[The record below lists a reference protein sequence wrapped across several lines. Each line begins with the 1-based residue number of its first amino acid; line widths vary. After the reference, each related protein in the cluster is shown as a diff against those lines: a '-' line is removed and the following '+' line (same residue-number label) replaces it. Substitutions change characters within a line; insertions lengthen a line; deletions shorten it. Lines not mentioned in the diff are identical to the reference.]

1 MVAVLVIVIEPS
13 ATPVVVGANCAVN
26 DVPCPAPKT
35 NGVASPLMLNPT
47 PLALPPEIVTLV
59 LPLFVSVT
67 VCGLELP
74 TTTLL
79 KAMLPGFAINVEFA
93 ATPLPAN
100 VSVCGELGA
109 LSVNTMFPVTPPAT
123 VGANCTLKD
132 ALKPAAI
139 VAGRE
144 SPLILIPFPEI
155 VAAVTVRLAF
165 PLFVRLTVCVALC
178 PIVTFPKLTEAGVIA
193 RPDCIPVPLK
203 DIARVEFDASLMT
216 VSLPTAAAVDT
227 GANRT

>member
-1 MVAVLVIVIEPS
+1 MLVMVIEPS

-26 DVPCPAPKT
+26 DVLCPAPKS
-35 NGVASPLMLNPT
+35 NGVASPLMLNPA

-59 LPLFVSVT
+59 LPVFVRVT

-93 ATPLPAN
+93 ATPLPTS
-100 VSVCGELGA
+100 VGVCGEFGA
-109 LSVNTMFPVTPPAT
+109 PSVKTMLPVTPPAV

-132 ALKPAAI
+132 ALWPAAI

-144 SPLILIPFPEI
+144 SPLILMPLPEI
-155 VAAVTVRLAF
+155 VAAVTVRLEF
-165 PLFVRLTVCVALC
+165 PLLVRVTVCVALC
-178 PIVTFPKLTEAGVIA
+178 PTVTFPKLTEAGVIA
-193 RPDCIPVPLK
+193 RPGCIPVPLNE
-203 DIARVEFDASLMT
+203 IVRGELEASLMT
-216 VSLPTAAAVDT
+216 ERVPVAAAAEV